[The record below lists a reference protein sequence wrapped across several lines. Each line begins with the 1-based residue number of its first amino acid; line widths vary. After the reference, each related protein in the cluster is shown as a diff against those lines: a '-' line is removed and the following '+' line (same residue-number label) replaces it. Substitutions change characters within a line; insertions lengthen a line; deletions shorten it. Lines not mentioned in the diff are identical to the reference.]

1 MPEPGLRHLTA
12 GAVVEIHREVLLAHG
27 GRPGLRDA
35 ALLESA
41 VAAPQASFEGEPLI
55 ADPIEIAAAYLF
67 YLCRNHPFVDG
78 NKRTALAACLVF
90 LAANGRLV
98 DERVTLRDPDA
109 WETFVQD
116 VAGSRLDRMQTARRL
131 LQLLRGRSARR
142 RR

>member
-1 MPEPGLRHLTA
+1 LPEPGLRHLTA
-12 GAVVEIHREVLLAHG
+12 GAVVEIHREILLAHG

-41 VAAPQASFEGEPLI
+41 VAAPQATFEGEPLI

-78 NKRTALAACLVF
+78 NKRTALAAGLVF

-109 WETFVQD
+109 WETLVQD

-131 LQLLRGRSARR
+131 KQLLRGRSARR